1 LRPVQANSS
10 RDSIS
15 KITREK
21 WTGDVTHGRV
31 PPLQARSPGFIP
43 QSQEGRKR
51 GREGGKKGGRKEGR
65 KEGIERYKIR
75 VLPPIMDK
83 INFD

>member
-1 LRPVQANSS
+1 MEECLLCKQEALGSYP
-10 RDSIS
+10 
-15 KITREK
+15 
-21 WTGDVTHGRV
+21 
-31 PPLQARSPGFIP
+31 SP
-43 QSQEGRKR
+43 RKE
-51 GREGGKKGGRKEGR
+51 GREGGKEGRRAGGR